1 MQEVARWDVALLDG
15 NGNIVDM
22 SLPETLWEVLSLSLS
37 WRYKDCKKDAKRI
50 DSLLVV
56 LAWLCTI
63 NAATMAK
70 ESRPFG

>member
-37 WRYKDCKKDAKRI
+37 LGVTKIAKRI